1 MSIKNKRIKVG
12 DLVEILSSIEDS
24 IWGIIVPSDADTIW
38 SSTRY
43 VDVYILQGYLKG
55 ETHQFEKDQI
65 EVISSAA

>member
-1 MSIKNKRIKVG
+1 MNVG

-24 IWGIIVPSDADTIW
+24 IWGIIVPRDADTIW

-55 ETHQFEKDQI
+55 ETHQFEKGQI

>member
-1 MSIKNKRIKVG
+1 MKIG

-24 IWGIIVPSDADTIW
+24 IWGIIVHSDADTIW

-55 ETHQFEKDQI
+55 ETHQFEKGQI

>member
-1 MSIKNKRIKVG
+1 MKVG

-24 IWGIIVPSDADTIW
+24 IWGIIVPSGADTIW

>member
-1 MSIKNKRIKVG
+1 MNVG

-24 IWGIIVPSDADTIW
+24 IWGIIFPSDADTIW

>member
-1 MSIKNKRIKVG
+1 MNVG
-12 DLVEILSSIEDS
+12 DLVEILSSIEYS
-24 IWGIIVPSDADTIW
+24 IWGIIVPSDADTIL

>member
-1 MSIKNKRIKVG
+1 MRQRRMKIG